1 MKKCIG
7 FTVFV
12 MLIACF
18 SYTAEAQLLNRLK
31 DRAVNA
37 AENKAEQK
45 IGEEVERAAERMV
58 ENAWNSAFGYD
69 PDDAESGF
77 TIPFS
82 FNSNAAT
89 EDFYS
94 FGIVTTMEIE
104 TTDKD
109 GKSEEPL
116 IMQMLF
122 NENELYSGTKFSGAQ
137 MEEAEGE
144 IFIIYDMKNESMV
157 MLMESDDGNF
167 SFAYDWKQASQFAEE
182 YTEME
187 ESADLSDPN
196 EETDD
201 YEEFDHWQDFEKL
214 GTRTIAGIESQG
226 FLAQDENV
234 RTEYWV
240 SQDQDF
246 GIYNM
251 LRTNSHNKQLRGK
264 VPEDYPLGMLME
276 LIHEDLTTGEITT
289 MKVTEIDDKASANYS
304 MSDYPAMTLGP
315 SR

>member
-1 MKKCIG
+1 MKECIG
-7 FTVFV
+7 FTVFT
-12 MLIACF
+12 MLLVCF
-18 SYTAEAQLLNRLK
+18 SATAEAQLLNRLK

-37 AENKAEQK
+37 AENRVEQK
-45 IGEEVERAAERMV
+45 IGDEVERAAERMV

-69 PDDAESGF
+69 PDDAGSGF

-94 FGIVTTMEIE
+94 FDIVTTMEIE
-104 TTDKD
+104 TTDSE

-116 IMQMLF
+116 VMQMLF

-157 MLMESDDGNF
+157 MLMESNDGNF
-167 SFAYDWKQASQFAEE
+167 SFAYDWKQAAKFAQE
-182 YTEME
+182 YAEMDQD
-187 ESADLSDPN
+187 ADYS
-196 EETDD
+196 DD
-201 YEEFDHWQDFEKL
+201 YEETDHYEEFDYWQDFEKL

-264 VPEDYPLGMLME
+264 VPEDYPIGMLME

-289 MKVTEIDDKASANYS
+289 MKVTEIDDMASVQYR
-304 MSDYPAMTLGP
+304 MSDYPAMSFGR